1 MCILYCLLVVI
12 AMCSSVDDEYARFTQ
27 ITFVMAQLFSNKIK
41 LARVKGSLKYT
52 YTVVEKSV
60 LRSIV
65 YVREY
70 TEIDVKRYCKI
81 KDIQIVE
88 TRTI

>member
-1 MCILYCLLVVI
+1 
-12 AMCSSVDDEYARFTQ
+12 MCSSVDDEYTRFRQ

-41 LARVKGSLKYT
+41 LPRVKGSFKYT

-60 LRSIV
+60 PRSIV

-88 TRTI
+88 TRTM

>member
-12 AMCSSVDDEYARFTQ
+12 AMCSSVDNEYTRFRQ

-41 LARVKGSLKYT
+41 LPRVKGSFKYT

-60 LRSIV
+60 LRYIV
-65 YVREY
+65 YEY

-88 TRTI
+88 TRTM

>member
-12 AMCSSVDDEYARFTQ
+12 ALCSNVDDEYARFTQ
-27 ITFVMAQLFSNKIK
+27 ITFVMVQLFSNKIK
-41 LARVKGSLKYT
+41 LPRVKGSLKYT

-60 LRSIV
+60 LCSIV

-70 TEIDVKRYCKI
+70 TEIDMKRYCKI

-88 TRTI
+88 TRTM